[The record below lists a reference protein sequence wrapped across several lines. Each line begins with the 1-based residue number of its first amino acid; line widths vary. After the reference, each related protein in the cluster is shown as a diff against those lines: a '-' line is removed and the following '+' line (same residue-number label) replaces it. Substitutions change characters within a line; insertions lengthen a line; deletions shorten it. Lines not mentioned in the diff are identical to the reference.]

1 MEIASLDLDGGLRT
15 NLAVINLVRV
25 GALPPIV
32 VPGGM
37 DIQCLENNVLTKVG
51 HLIPDSLIS

>member
-1 MEIASLDLDGGLRT
+1 MDLDGGLRT

-32 VPGGM
+32 VPGGT